1 MEEKIVAST
10 ALEKYEYSFVQY
22 TLGEMDYHSS
32 QTLKFL
38 QKLQIVSY
46 FFILIWL
53 NQALIKMAFWSKSG
67 DYIDELFTFV
77 SREFFLYL
85 VPVYII
91 GFNIYKF

>member
-32 QTLKFL
+32 QT
-38 QKLQIVSY
+38 
-46 FFILIWL
+46 WL

-67 DYIDELFTFV
+67 DYIVELFTFV
-77 SREFFLYL
+77 SRKFFLYL

-91 GFNIYKF
+91 GFNVYKF

>member
-32 QTLKFL
+32 QT
-38 QKLQIVSY
+38 LQIVSY

-77 SREFFLYL
+77 SRKFFLYL